1 MNLLS
6 KYTTELRFYLA
17 TLANVDENEDV
28 SKVLSE
34 SWSKVF
40 NFEFPI
46 FEESHREELCK
57 KILLHYYF
65 REIGMETVGAW
76 KVKLQSKMLEIMPYY
91 NKLYQAI
98 DNEFNLSVSREA
110 FVEREYHGSYDFT
123 GNTTGTNSG
132 NVNMTSQDNTTNKFL
147 DTPQGGLDGIL
158 DSDYLTNVSIDE
170 NDGTQATTS
179 NSSNES
185 NTKNVNNDEHS
196 EVEHKYGNYDLLDNI
211 VRYEQEIFNIDL
223 RIINELNSLFMLLW

>member
-1 MNLLS
+1 MS
-6 KYTTELRFYLA
+6 KYTTELRYYLA
-17 TLANVDENEDV
+17 TLAELDESEDI

-57 KILLHYYF
+57 KILMHYYF

-91 NKLYQAI
+91 NKLYQVI
-98 DNEFNLSVSREA
+98 NNEFNLNVSREA
-110 FVEREYHGSYDFT
+110 FIEREYQGSYDFT

-223 RIINELNSLFMLLW
+223 RIINELNSLFMMLW